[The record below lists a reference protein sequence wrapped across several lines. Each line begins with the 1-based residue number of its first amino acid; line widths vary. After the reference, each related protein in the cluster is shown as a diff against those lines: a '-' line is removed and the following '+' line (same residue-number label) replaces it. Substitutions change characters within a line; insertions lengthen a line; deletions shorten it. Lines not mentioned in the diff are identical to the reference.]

1 VLTLKERVETGTT
14 TLDRCPLLRAI
25 RLDTSKVTQD
35 RLNIEDKVRSNL
47 FPWNGQFSPQLVH
60 AFLETYAA
68 PDDFVLDPFMG
79 SGTVL
84 VEAGRL
90 GLRAFG
96 GEINPAAYTMSQTY
110 RFINHDRS
118 ARRSVLDNVGH
129 AVDKAFGSLPLFSK
143 GHGASS
149 PDVKTRLL
157 DLYKAQSGA
166 DACCLVETLVVLLDF
181 YKGAPTNEN
190 VLATWEKL
198 RRTVSDLP
206 LSKRTI
212 DMANCDARSMPLE
225 GGLVDLVVTSPPY
238 INVFNYHQQ
247 YRASMEALG
256 WDLLHVARSEVG
268 SNRKHRQNR
277 LLTVTQYC
285 LDMADV
291 LRELARV
298 CKRSARII
306 LVMGRESN
314 VRKTRFY
321 NGEIVARIG
330 VRCLGLKAEKRQERV
345 FKNKF
350 GALIYEDILH
360 FRLPPRIGKGE
371 SPTAIAEETL
381 RAAMEY
387 APQESMED
395 LKDALDRVG
404 EVKPSPIYAPQPE

>member
-1 VLTLKERVETGTT
+1 VETGTT
-14 TLDRCPLLRAI
+14 TLDRCPLLRELC
-25 RLDTSKVTQD
+25 LDTSRLTQD

-96 GEINPAAYTMSQTY
+96 GEINPAAYAMSRTY
-110 RFINHDRS
+110 KFINHDRA
-118 ARRSVLDNVGH
+118 ARRAVLDNVGH
-129 AVDKAFGSLPLFSK
+129 AVDRA
-143 GHGASS
+143 ASS
-149 PDVKTRLL
+149 PDVRARLL
-157 DLYKAQSGA
+157 DLYRAQSDA
-166 DACCLVETLVVLLDF
+166 DARRLIETLVVLLGL
-181 YKGAPTNEN
+181 YKEALTHEN

-206 LSKRTI
+206 LSRRAI
-212 DMANCDARSMPLE
+212 DMANCDARRLPLE
-225 GGLVDLVVTSPPY
+225 DGLVDLVVTSPPY

-306 LVMGRESN
+306 LVVGRESN

-321 NGEIVARIG
+321 NGELVAQIG
-330 VRCLGLKAEKRQERV
+330 VRCLGLEAEKRQERV

-350 GALIYEDILH
+350 GALIYEDIIHL
-360 FRLPPRIGKGE
+360 RLPPQLGKAE
-371 SPTAIAEETL
+371 PPTAIAEAAL

-387 APQESMED
+387 APRESMED

-404 EVKPSPIYAPQPE
+404 EVKPSPIYAPQATEENMAV

>member
-1 VLTLKERVETGTT
+1 METGTT
-14 TLDRCPLLRAI
+14 TLDRCPLLRELS
-25 RLDTSKVTQD
+25 LDTSKLTQD

-68 PDDFVLDPFMG
+68 PDAFVLDPFMG

-96 GEINPAAYTMSQTY
+96 GEINPAAYAMSRTY
-110 RFINHDRS
+110 EFINHDS
-118 ARRSVLDNVGH
+118 AARRAVLDNVGH
-129 AVDKAFGSLPLFSK
+129 AVGRA
-143 GHGASS
+143 ASS

-157 DLYKAQSGA
+157 DLYRGALSDA
-166 DACCLVETLVVLLDF
+166 DACRLIETLVVLLGL
-181 YKGAPTNEN
+181 YKGALTHEN
-190 VLATWEKL
+190 VLVTWRKL
-198 RRTVSDLP
+198 RRTVSELP
-206 LSKRTI
+206 VSRRPI
-212 DMANCDARSMPLE
+212 DMANCDARRLPLE
-225 GGLVDLVVTSPPY
+225 DGLVDLVVTSPPY

-247 YRASMEALG
+247 YRAAMEALG

-285 LDMADV
+285 LDMAEV

-306 LVMGRESN
+306 LVVGRESN

-321 NGEIVARIG
+321 NGELVAQLG
-330 VRCLGLKAEKRQERV
+330 VRCLGLEAEKRQERV
-345 FKNKF
+345 FKNRF
-350 GALIYEDILH
+350 GTLIHEDIIHL
-360 FRLPPRIGKGE
+360 RLPPQFGTGE
-371 SPTAIAEETL
+371 PPTAIAEQAL

-395 LKDALDRVG
+395 LRDALDRVG
-404 EVKPSPIYAPQPE
+404 EVKPSPVYAPQATEENMAV